1 MWREMMQPRT
11 PLRYRSPFLMP
22 YPRQPCTPAHGAER
36 GGVSVAACGR
46 RVGTVQGLGSAAT
59 RANRGS
65 VRNCVCALPCKQ
77 PSVRGVQHTGRPK
90 PWVCRVGLPSRHSVG
105 AACRLQPPC
114 SLPALGGVLRPPS
127 LSASASENRRSYEL
141 GHYRQSR
148 LPVCP
153 NRATTGSVPSAAACR
168 LRCRG
173 PCPARA
179 ARIQGAFTHPST
191 SSASRDPA

>member
-1 MWREMMQPRT
+1 MARDDAAAHALAV
-11 PLRYRSPFLMP
+11 PLALPHAVSPAALHACV
-22 YPRQPCTPAHGAER
+22 RCRARRRER
-36 GGVSVAACGR
+36 G
-46 RVGTVQGLGSAAT
+46 GTVQGLGSAGT

-90 PWVCRVGLPSRHSVG
+90 PWVCRVGLPSQHRVG

-127 LSASASENRRSYEL
+127 LSASDSENRRSYEL

-148 LPVCP
+148 LTVCP
-153 NRATTGSVPSAAACR
+153 NGATTGSDPSAADCR
-168 LRCRG
+168 PRCRWPL
-173 PCPARA
+173 PC
-179 ARIQGAFTHPST
+179 
-191 SSASRDPA
+191 

>member
-1 MWREMMQPRT
+1 MAHGIDSSVRPGISAGPFLTMTRWRTEMWREMMQPRT

-22 YPRQPCTPAHGAER
+22 YPRQPCTPAYGAER
-36 GGVSVAACGR
+36 GGVSA
-46 RVGTVQGLGSAAT
+46 VQGLGSAGT

-65 VRNCVCALPCKQ
+65 VRNCVCALSCGLPCKQ

-90 PWVCRVGLPSRHSVG
+90 PWVCRVGLPSRHRVG

-127 LSASASENRRSYEL
+127 LSASASEKRRSYEL

-148 LPVCP
+148 LTVCP
-153 NRATTGSVPSAAACR
+153 NRATTGSDPSAADCR
-168 LRCRG
+168 PRCRWPL
-173 PCPARA
+173 PC
-179 ARIQGAFTHPST
+179 
-191 SSASRDPA
+191 